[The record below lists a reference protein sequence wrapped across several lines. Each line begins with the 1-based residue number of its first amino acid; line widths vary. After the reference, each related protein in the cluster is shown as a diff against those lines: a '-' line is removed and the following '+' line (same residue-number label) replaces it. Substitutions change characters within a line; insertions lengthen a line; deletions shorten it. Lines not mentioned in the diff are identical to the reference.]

1 MKKDTSLQ
9 NSSQLLI
16 YQSED
21 GRTRIE
27 VQLQEETVWLTQKLM
42 ADLFQTTVSNI
53 NLHLKNIFAEG
64 ELDTQATV
72 KDFLIVQDEGGRQV
86 KRTRRGKRGQNEPL
100 LVFMHHQ
107 QIVNDANKIKSKG
120 SVNIHELI

>member
-1 MKKDTSLQ
+1 MKTDKSLQ

-42 ADLFQTTVSNI
+42 ADLFQTTVPNI

-86 KRTRRGKRGQNEPL
+86 ILFT
-100 LVFMHHQ
+100 HHR
-107 QIVNDANKIKSKG
+107 QIVNDANKIKGKG